1 MKSFKD
7 FGIKAKTESFVGDK
21 RKMTKILNI
30 EIIVHKYKIVPSIYE
45 GSRLDLQIE
54 LNGVKMVT
62 WTSSDYM
69 IQMIKEIPSANFPFT
84 TTIKEIDEHYEFT

>member
-1 MKSFKD
+1 MNHFKD

-21 RKMTKILNI
+21 RKMSKLLNL
-30 EIIVHKYKIVPSIYE
+30 EITVHKYKIVPSKYE

-54 LNGVKMVT
+54 LNGTTMIT
-62 WTSSDYM
+62 WTSSNYM
-69 IQMIKEIPSANFPFT
+69 IDMIKQIPEDKFPFQ